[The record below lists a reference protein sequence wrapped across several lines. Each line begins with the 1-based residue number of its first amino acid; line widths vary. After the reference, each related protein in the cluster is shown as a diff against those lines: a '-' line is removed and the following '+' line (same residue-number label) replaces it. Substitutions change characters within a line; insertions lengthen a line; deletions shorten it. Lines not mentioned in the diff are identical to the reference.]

1 MRNRFAKDVGFNYKR
16 DNYNSSREDPRFHKR
31 DRYDNRRIEY
41 QRSGSERLTWDEH
54 KSAYD
59 GYNEKSRRYFDEQ
72 EFGED
77 SKKRAR
83 FYREN
88 GNSNSNQLGELLKFS
103 KSNKHYSSR
112 IANDPRLKHHGSSH
126 TDQNERGFQQYG
138 RSQDNDFD
146 GHFNN

>member
-1 MRNRFAKDVGFNYKR
+1 MGFNYKR
-16 DNYNSSREDPRFHKR
+16 DNYNSSREDPRFYKR
-31 DRYDNRRIEY
+31 DRYDYKRIEY

-54 KSAYD
+54 KSAND
-59 GYNEKSRRYFDEQ
+59 GYYDKSRRYHDEQ
-72 EFGED
+72 EYEED

-112 IANDPRLKHHGSSH
+112 IANDPRLKHQGSSYSE
-126 TDQNERGFQQYG
+126 QNQRGFHQH
-138 RSQDNDFD
+138 RQDNDLD